1 MAISM
6 QGMHIDNCGFGNFY
20 IKNKDGSLQPH
31 EQAGVVVDGSFVP
44 ASMVI
49 GFTGQPCGYKQIL
62 LDKLIDGNTYD
73 IVGTAAPVGIQVHL
87 ASVTG
92 SSTEDI
98 LEALAEKTPIMSV
111 TSDGTDGSFSFRNIK
126 YSGSGRYVI
135 YTTLDPNFSV
145 LSTANLTAQ
154 ATRISVLEGT
164 PQAVTLSINDTYDCS
179 VCHGTGLGTCS
190 IVGHSGSQVCLSCNG
205 TGLVNGE
212 TCTKCKGV
220 GTLCY
225 TCTQAGDE
233 GVFDGPCATC
243 GGTGQLAYAYWSGTI
258 TGQCPAGVGTV
269 YLSRGASSDLA
280 TLEGSIVT
288 SVTPTVDAE
297 GNTSYS
303 ISPGTITVGTY
314 TAWCISDDT
323 AFTAVYSG
331 SFATNTDPV
340 CLSGDTI
347 ITMADGS
354 GKRLDELTVG
364 DLLLGSTGPTVVTDV
379 RRGIWRPQHIL
390 YRFEDGTVID
400 EISTHRFYNVEQGFW
415 QKLERW
421 NIGEHA
427 KRQDGTLT
435 ALVSKECVEE
445 EAECFGLWTESEEYF
460 ANGLLSG
467 NAAANQPLLEDASI
481 EEAMDMA
488 ASLTEL
494 ELDKMFYGGV
504 L

>member
-20 IKNKDGSLQPH
+20 IKNNDGSLQPH

-49 GFTGQPCGYKQIL
+49 GFTGQPRGYRQIL
-62 LDKLIDGNTYD
+62 LDKLLDGNTYD

-87 ASVTG
+87 CSVTG
-92 SSTEDI
+92 SSTEDL
-98 LEALAEKTPIMSV
+98 LEAMAKQTPIMSV
-111 TSDGTDGSFSFRNIK
+111 TSDDTDGSFSFRNIK
-126 YSGSGRYVI
+126 YNGSGRYVI
-135 YTTLDPNFSV
+135 YITLDPSFSI

-164 PQAVTLSINDTYDCS
+164 PQVVTLNITDTYACTTCNGKGIKGCADHPNS
-179 VCHGTGLGTCS
+179 VLLHCHTCDGTGYVGDAICPDCGGFGHTCNDCKTAGAPG
-190 IVGHSGSQVCLSCNG
+190 IMNA
-205 TGLVNGE
+205 
-212 TCTKCKGV
+212 TCT
-220 GTLCY
+220 
-225 TCTQAGDE
+225 
-233 GVFDGPCATC
+233 TC
-243 GGTGQLAYAYWSGTI
+243 GGTGLLTYAYWSGTI
-258 TGQCPAGVGTV
+258 TGQCPPDVGTV
-269 YLSRGASSDLA
+269 YLSRGISSDLA
-280 TLEGSIVT
+280 NLESSIVT
-288 SVTPTVDAE
+288 SVTPTVDTD
-297 GNTSYS
+297 GNASYS

-331 SFATNTDPV
+331 SFAASNDPV

-364 DLLLGSTGPTVVTDV
+364 DLLAGAAGPTIVTDI

-390 YRFEDGTVID
+390 YHFEDGTVID

-427 KRQDGTLT
+427 KRQDGTLI